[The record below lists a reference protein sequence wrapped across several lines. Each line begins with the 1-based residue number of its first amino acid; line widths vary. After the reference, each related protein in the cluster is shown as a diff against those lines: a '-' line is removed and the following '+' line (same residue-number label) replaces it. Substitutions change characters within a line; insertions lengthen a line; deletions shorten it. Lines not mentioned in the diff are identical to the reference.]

1 MLKALLWLLG
11 IGLIA
16 ACAAYV
22 LFWMPPDPADT
33 AQPVQIKTIWRS
45 AHGAGLVEGNGAITR
60 LKFPFAGLIDDVEPK
75 DNASVKLNDIVAR
88 MNSTEVDDRIALEE
102 ITLKEA
108 KAKRDALVA
117 RKNVEQTDKKE
128 LELKLARAE
137 TVEAEKQL
145 TKLKTPETAKD
156 RQSRQEDAKLSFE
169 RAQRALTLAEAEQK
183 QLLAHPTPLEL
194 EAAEARLNLAKSRQ
208 ATESG
213 AAEMRYALADY
224 DKIKHGPGAEDKEV
238 AAARVGQAK
247 NEVERAEAEKRR
259 ADKPAAPTP
268 LPEAEIKIA
277 ERVLA
282 AAQDREAIKREELN
296 QLRHDADLAEGR
308 MADAAVER
316 SEQNIKSFKKMRLG
330 YELRAPFDG
339 LVVKRLVEPGAL
351 LAPFE
356 DVLWIVDFTR
366 KRVRAEFDIEKL
378 QSLTKPGLNATV
390 KSRAFGKGELNARVI
405 EIGKVGT
412 RKLLQDDPS
421 SPRGGEVVEVLL
433 EIDPPA
439 DAAKKQFF
447 DLLRPGLRVEAD
459 IVLESRAN
467 VLCVPKSYLG
477 TDPGENGVD
486 KKFVMKADPNA
497 KKHRYETARKQE
509 VTCGIRDEYYVEIL
523 DGLSVDDL
531 VVKPRAQNR

>member
-1 MLKALLWLLG
+1 MFKVLLWLLG
-11 IGLIA
+11 FGLIA
-16 ACAAYV
+16 AGAVYF
-22 LFWMPPDPADT
+22 LFWMPQDPLDA

-45 AHGAGLVEGNGAITR
+45 AHGAGLVEGNGALTR
-60 LKFPFAGLIDDVEPK
+60 LKFPFAGLVDDVEPK
-75 DNASVKLNDIVAR
+75 ENASVKLNDVVAK

-117 RKNVEQTDKKE
+117 RKNVELSDKKE
-128 LELKLARAE
+128 LELKRAHAE
-137 TVEAEKQL
+137 TLEAEIHL

-156 RQSRQEDAKLSFE
+156 RQDRQEDAKLSVE

-183 QLLAHPTPLEL
+183 QLLAHPTALEL
-194 EAAEARLNLAKSRQ
+194 EAAEARLNLAKSR
-208 ATESG
+208 AGTEAA

-224 DKIKHGPGAEDKEV
+224 DKIKHGSSAEDKDV
-238 AAARVGQAK
+238 AAARVAQAR
-247 NEVERAEAEKRR
+247 NELDRAEAEKRR
-259 ADKPAAPTP
+259 ADKPQAPIP
-268 LPEAEIKIA
+268 LPDAEIKIA
-277 ERVLA
+277 ERTLA
-282 AAQDREAIKREELN
+282 EAQGREAKKRDELE
-296 QLRHDADLAEGR
+296 QLRHDADSAEGR

-390 KSRAFGKGELNARVI
+390 KSRAFGKGELSARVI

-433 EIDPPA
+433 EIDPPS
-439 DAAKKQFF
+439 DAAKKPFF

-531 VVKPRAQNR
+531 VVKPRAQNK